1 MGPVVTWIVLA
12 NTREAKVL
20 ANRGPGTG
28 LVPVAG
34 RHWRADETHSIGG
47 DSRVERDAVG
57 GTTYAVHQADARRRL
72 NALFV
77 RQVVSG
83 LARDLASEQFD
94 RFILVAGPLM
104 LGLMTDAMDHRL
116 KYALVDELVKDLSA
130 LPVAA
135 IETRLGEIIPI

>member
-1 MGPVVTWIVLA
+1 MSPVVTWIVLA

-28 LVPVAG
+28 LIPVAG
-34 RHWRADETHSIGG
+34 RHWRAGEVHSIAA
-47 DSRVERDAVG
+47 DVNVERDTVG
-57 GTTYAVHQADARRRL
+57 ATTYVVDQADARQRFD
-72 NALFV
+72 ALFV

-83 LARDLASEQFD
+83 LARDLASEEFD

-130 LPVAA
+130 LPASAV
-135 IETRLGEIIPI
+135 ETQLGEIIEI